1 MTSAQ
6 RSDILTSHRAILEYL
21 NSAQG
26 GATLFVANEGRRT
39 DEMIQLARQRGIAI
53 ERVSRQRLIQFGGER
68 ARDLILRIQLENRH
82 SHSVREILR
91 DLDDPSALVLLLD
104 HVTDPH
110 NFGAILRSADQF
122 GADAVIVPSHGSSP
136 VSAVVM
142 ETSAGT
148 ATHVRIVTV
157 PNLSAAIRE
166 LKDHDFW
173 VYAAEMSGHS
183 VLETDMS
190 GRVALVLGSEGA
202 GVSRLVSEKVDLGI
216 SIPIRGHAD
225 SLNVSVACGILLYE
239 IRRQQK
245 WL

>member
-26 GATLFVANEGRRT
+26 NATLLVASEGRRT
-39 DEMIQLARQRGIAI
+39 DEMIQLARRHHVAV
-53 ERVSRQRLIQFGGER
+53 ERVSRQRLTQLGGER
-68 ARDLILRIQLENRH
+68 ARDLILRIPLEDRR
-82 SHSVREILR
+82 SHSLRDILR
-91 DLDDPSALVLLLD
+91 DLDNPSALVLLLD

-122 GADAVIVPSHGSSP
+122 GADAVVIPSHGSSP
-136 VSAVVM
+136 LSAVVL
-142 ETSAGT
+142 ESSAGT

-157 PNLSAAIRE
+157 PNLSGAIRE

-173 VYAAEMSGHS
+173 VYAAEMSGQS

-190 GRVALVLGSEGA
+190 GRVALVLGSEGG